1 MKEWASDFT
10 VYDLFKFVFCGVL
23 LLTILFHVF
32 YMYDVMHEVFTVTC
46 LVRMPSGAW
55 TTCCAVLSW
64 LLTGLLSPVSCPLFL
79 GCPGRHLSLR
89 LLVTTSQFCI
99 KGNSFSVQMG
109 WQVCVCGDCCM
120 QVFALWGMYCT
131 YVCNPLLLSVA
142 SCQFQVRSQDTD
154 DDAHTHTHMYLETDT
169 QYA

>member
-1 MKEWASDFT
+1 MKERASDFT
-10 VYDLFKFVFCGVL
+10 IYDLFKFGFCGVL

-32 YMYDVMHEVFTVTC
+32 SMYDVMHEVFAVTC

-109 WQVCVCGDCCM
+109 
-120 QVFALWGMYCT
+120 
-131 YVCNPLLLSVA
+131 
-142 SCQFQVRSQDTD
+142 
-154 DDAHTHTHMYLETDT
+154 
-169 QYA
+169 